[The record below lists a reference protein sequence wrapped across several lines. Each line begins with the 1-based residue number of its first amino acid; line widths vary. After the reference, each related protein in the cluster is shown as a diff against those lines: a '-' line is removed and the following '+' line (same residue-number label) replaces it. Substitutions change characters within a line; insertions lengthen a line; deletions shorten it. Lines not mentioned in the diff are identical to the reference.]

1 MEVNHGREV
10 MEQWYAGA
18 GGGAG
23 GGGVG
28 GGVGVEGGE
37 AKVKAKPSGSG
48 CQQKSGFQPLRL
60 ASVTKVLVN
69 DTGDNSQLT
78 PGLLQQIPT
87 LHVPVLVL
95 VVLVIRVLHTILRIT
110 PYWEILQ

>member
-18 GGGAG
+18 GGG
-23 GGGVG
+23 G
-28 GGVGVEGGE
+28 GGVGVEGGG
-37 AKVKAKPSGSG
+37 KPKSKPSQVGAG
-48 CQQKSGFQPLRL
+48 VQQKSGFQPLRL
-60 ASVTKVLVN
+60 ASVTKVLVS
-69 DTGDNSQLT
+69 DIGDNPQLT

-87 LHVPVLVL
+87 LQVPVLVL
-95 VVLVIRVLHTILRIT
+95 VVLSIRALHTILRT